1 MTAQTCRIA
10 LLPYASALVLLQW
23 ATALNKPLQETDP
36 ELFDIIG
43 MCNVTSADS
52 DTTHNAKILRAPD

>member
-1 MTAQTCRIA
+1 V
-10 LLPYASALVLLQW
+10 PSAFVLLQW

-43 MCNVTSADS
+43 MCMLQVLTRMR
-52 DTTHNAKILRAPD
+52 DTKILRVQD